1 MDEDKTTAAM
11 AREKP
16 SVGTPASGDR
26 EHRTTVGASADDA
39 VETTRGVAHQLFGD
53 VRSAAEEMLE
63 ERKGRAAESVQG
75 VAHAL
80 RRTAGDL
87 KGENEAIARYA
98 EQAADTVERFSS
110 TVRERRFGDM
120 IADLDDFARRQPTLF
135 LVGAIAAGFV
145 TGRFLAATAEREEP
159 SWRVARRDAGMGH
172 RHDTGMGDRMG
183 ETPTAG
189 YGRSGG
195 SHGGAG

>member
-1 MDEDKTTAAM
+1 MDEDKTTASM

-16 SVGTPASGDR
+16 SVGTPGPGDR
-26 EHRTTVGASADDA
+26 ERRTVGASADDA

-53 VRSAAEEMLE
+53 VRNAAEDMLD
-63 ERKGRAAESVQG
+63 ERKERAADSVQG

-145 TGRFLAATAEREEP
+145 TGRFLAATTEREEP
-159 SWRVARRDAGMGH
+159 SWRVARHDTRIGH
-172 RHDTGMGDRMG
+172 RHESDMGQRMS

-189 YGRSGG
+189 YGSSGE
-195 SHGGAG
+195 SYGGED

>member
-16 SVGTPASGDR
+16 SVAGPVSGGG
-26 EHRTTVGASADDA
+26 EHRTTVGASAEDA
-39 VETTRGVAHQLFGD
+39 IETTRGMAHQLFGD
-53 VRSAAEEMLE
+53 VRNAAEEMLE
-63 ERKGRAAESVQG
+63 ERKERAAESVHG
-75 VAHAL
+75 VADAL

-87 KGENEAIARYA
+87 RGENEAIARYA
-98 EQAADTVERFSS
+98 ERAADTVERFSS

-159 SWRVARRDAGMGH
+159 SWRVARHDTGMGH
-172 RHDTGMGDRMG
+172 RHESDMGQRMS

-189 YGRSGG
+189 YGSSGE
-195 SHGGAG
+195 SYGGAG